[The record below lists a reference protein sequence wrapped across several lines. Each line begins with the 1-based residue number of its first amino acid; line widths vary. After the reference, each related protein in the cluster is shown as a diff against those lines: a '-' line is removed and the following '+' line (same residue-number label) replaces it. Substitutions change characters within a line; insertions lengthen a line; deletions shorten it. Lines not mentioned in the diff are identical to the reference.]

1 MERPDEQEQL
11 LERGLEEDAIQAEID
26 QRSERAASMRTEE
39 REAERERP
47 VDGPERNPERVRQSR
62 KLRESEA
69 RERPAET
76 DQEHADPADQVPL
89 APVNPVQAPASAEVA
104 PASQAEPTAPLP
116 TPTTPTPGQG
126 TGQLPLDPAL
136 LQNQPAPAL
145 PAGSAGQP
153 APRPVAGPDSI
164 AGLTAAS
171 NPSGEARNASVRSV
185 RTVEGRPA
193 PTEADLDRANRVL
206 DAVRIR
212 LQPGLRQATLQL
224 QPEELGRVLIK
235 IRLDGSKAQAVVRA
249 ETSEALAILEKH
261 TPELRSM
268 FEQQGFEGLELDLG
282 LASEERGDRGEFAPE
297 LWNQNDTNGD
307 TEEQEP
313 DLMGLARAL
322 NDTEGLDLW
331 A

>member
-1 MERPDEQEQL
+1 M
-11 LERGLEEDAIQAEID
+11 
-26 QRSERAASMRTEE
+26 
-39 REAERERP
+39 
-47 VDGPERNPERVRQSR
+47 
-62 KLRESEA
+62 
-69 RERPAET
+69 
-76 DQEHADPADQVPL
+76 
-89 APVNPVQAPASAEVA
+89 
-104 PASQAEPTAPLP
+104 
-116 TPTTPTPGQG
+116 
-126 TGQLPLDPAL
+126 
-136 LQNQPAPAL
+136 
-145 PAGSAGQP
+145 
-153 APRPVAGPDSI
+153 
-164 AGLTAAS
+164 
-171 NPSGEARNASVRSV
+171 
-185 RTVEGRPA
+185 
-193 PTEADLDRANRVL
+193 
-206 DAVRIR
+206 RIR

-297 LWNQNDTNGD
+297 LWNQNDTNED